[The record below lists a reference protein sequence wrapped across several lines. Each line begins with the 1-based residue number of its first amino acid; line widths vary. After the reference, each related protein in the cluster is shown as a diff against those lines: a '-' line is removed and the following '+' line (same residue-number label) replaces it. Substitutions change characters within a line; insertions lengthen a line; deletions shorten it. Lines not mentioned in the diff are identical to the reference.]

1 MGGDEGGGGEALRGL
16 HRPQPRTIGGAD
28 DGLDL
33 HSCAPAPL
41 RATPVQVRG
50 RVIQPSLM
58 MPRLGAVR
66 AGSIRAGDLLDGVGH
81 GQGGNDGVVSRP
93 DRGHDAAHDLG
104 WSEGAR
110 GVVDEDNGGVGMG
123 GQRRSQAEGDAGLPG
138 VGRPGDDLDGA

>member
-41 RATPVQVRG
+41 RATPIQVRG

-104 WSEGAR
+104 RSEGAR